1 MLSMSG
7 ICACSKKDKRHQLTF
22 PFTHDFHSLLLA
34 RCEAVVRSADYFC
47 NNRNYF
53 LPIFL
58 CPLDKDNFVFLQ
70 RWIDQHLGIP
80 SMKTTMTVTNNSLC
94 TSPLIWM
101 IRQNHLQMLLSY
113 SLPMPC
119 FSIRPIKS
127 ASVNRG
133 GGLVS
138 PSIICKQY

>member
-1 MLSMSG
+1 MLHSHIAPVLDGLYMLSMSG

-58 CPLDKDNFVFLQ
+58 CPLGKENFVFLQ
-70 RWIDQHLGIP
+70 RWIDQHLGIL
-80 SMKTTMTVTNNSLC
+80 SMKTTITVTNNS
-94 TSPLIWM
+94 PLHFTTYLDDQTKSFVIT
-101 IRQNHLQMLLSY
+101 LELLPTYAMFLHQTNQISF
-113 SLPMPC
+113 C
-119 FSIRPIKS
+119 
-127 ASVNRG
+127 
-133 GGLVS
+133 
-138 PSIICKQY
+138 